1 MWRSSKS
8 IPFSQSSNKMDY
20 QIEMLDF
27 SCGFVIHQVQDYEGP
42 VSCSLRSIVRGEE
55 AGEIDLSAVVT
66 EY

>member
-1 MWRSSKS
+1 
-8 IPFSQSSNKMDY
+8 MDY
-20 QIEMLDF
+20 QIEMLGF
-27 SCGFVIHQVQDYEGP
+27 SCGFVIHLVQDYEGP